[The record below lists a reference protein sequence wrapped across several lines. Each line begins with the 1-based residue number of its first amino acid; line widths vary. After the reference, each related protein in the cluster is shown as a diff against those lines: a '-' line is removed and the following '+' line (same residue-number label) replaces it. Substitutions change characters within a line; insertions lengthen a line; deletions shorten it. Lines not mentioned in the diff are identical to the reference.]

1 MSYPEAQQQLQEMA
15 APPAAVQKAIDPR
28 APPPSVNITPIKI
41 ENPYSAED
49 DADGYSGW
57 DAAGATGAS
66 GNTGGAG
73 VLGGATAAGGGAS
86 QENGSYGYDGMGAGG
101 YGDPQATGSPA
112 IKEDGCVSILHFSCF
127 LFALW
132 ALFFEARGRMGW
144 SWLVSKRLRGVE
156 VGCGRA
162 QMAGLGRVHRGVVH
176 GRGKDRLEGGSS
188 KKEHWILSASAI
200 EVLSLFLPRQGF
212 R

>member
-132 ALFFEARGRMGW
+132 ACSLKREGGWVGHGW
-144 SWLVSKRLRGVE
+144 SQRDFGVWRLDVEGRRWLVRKGSQRGCSWKRKG
-156 VGCGRA
+156 
-162 QMAGLGRVHRGVVH
+162 
-176 GRGKDRLEGGSS
+176 
-188 KKEHWILSASAI
+188 
-200 EVLSLFLPRQGF
+200 
-212 R
+212 